1 VGGARL
7 ELASSTHTHTH
18 THTHTNTYIIL
29 KIVDKGYFHSMQ
41 INNFFFWVQ
50 THVYILCETLI
61 F

>member
-1 VGGARL
+1 MGGARL

-18 THTHTNTYIIL
+18 THNF
-29 KIVDKGYFHSMQ
+29 KDSGYFHSMQ

-50 THVYILCETLI
+50 THVSILCETLI